1 MSHLYVAT
9 NGLSV
14 WSSADQGETLLRM
27 STGTGMYSGSQV
39 WALALHPSEPHIL
52 LAGTNTGIYRLDQEE
67 ENWTHMPSPADDA
80 MLVTALAYAPDNPD
94 VIVAGT
100 QPAGLYRS
108 GDGGK
113 SWRNLDVP
121 MKPYALTGYY
131 LGDKPFPE
139 GHPGAYG
146 RKHWTRVTQIV
157 FDPADSSRVWAGVEI
172 DGAWRSSDGGE
183 HWERSGDGLKTQD
196 IHGFA
201 VVHNGKR
208 VLLATTD
215 AGLHVSRDDGVSW
228 TMQPI
233 DSEWQYT
240 RSIVERPDKTGVMF
254 MTNGNGPPGTAGRL
268 FRSRNYGAD
277 WEDVR
282 LPSEA
287 ESSVYFLAVNRADQY
302 LVYAAATLGQIWRST
317 DGGESWTPVK
327 RRLGEIRALAWL
339 PD

>member
-1 MSHLYVAT
+1 M
-9 NGLSV
+9 
-14 WSSADQGETLLRM
+14 
-27 STGTGMYSGSQV
+27 
-39 WALALHPSEPHIL
+39 
-52 LAGTNTGIYRLDQEE
+52 
-67 ENWTHMPSPADDA
+67 
-80 MLVTALAYAPDNPD
+80 
-94 VIVAGT
+94 AGT

-113 SWRNLDVP
+113 SWRNLEVP
-121 MKPYALTGYY
+121 IKPYALTGYY
-131 LGDKPFPE
+131 LGDKPYPE

-157 FDPADSSRVWAGVEI
+157 FDPVDSSRVWAGVEI
-172 DGAWRSSDGGE
+172 DGAWRSRDGGE

-215 AGLHVSRDDGVSW
+215 AGLHVSCDDGASW

-233 DSEWQYT
+233 DSDWQYT
-240 RSIVERPDKTGVMF
+240 RSIVERTDKTGVMF

-287 ESSVYFLAVNRADQY
+287 ESSVYFLAVNRADQN

-327 RRLGEIRALAWL
+327 RRLGEIRANRAEVASIFLCFQLGEPLTQRTFFL
-339 PD
+339 PTAGFVTNDRGDCLDLLCRRAQQRDGEGDGEAPAVFM